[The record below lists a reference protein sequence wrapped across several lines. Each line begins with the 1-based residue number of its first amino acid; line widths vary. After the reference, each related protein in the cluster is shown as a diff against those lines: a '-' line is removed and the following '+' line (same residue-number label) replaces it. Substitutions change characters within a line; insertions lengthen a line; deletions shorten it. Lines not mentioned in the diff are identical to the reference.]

1 MYMGNWVLYS
11 DISREYADVIL
22 NVNSFSPTDKQLNY
36 VIWKA
41 DYNDDEDT
49 DTDTDEYNSDDERE
63 IYLDKFYSRYN
74 H

>member
-1 MYMGNWVLYS
+1 MGNWILYS

-22 NVNSFSPTDKQLNY
+22 NVNSFAPTDKQLNF

-41 DYNDDEDT
+41 NYHDDE
-49 DTDTDEYNSDDERE
+49 DTDTDEYNSDAERE